1 MVAQEQSDG
10 GVIIYQTR
18 THKGQVKCYP
28 CSYQG
33 KRGRGSSANS
43 SSSCSFDADSRRT
56 ASRGSE
62 GWHRPWAC
70 TTPWHRLAFCGNHY
84 RNENIN
90 DVKML
95 CPCPGPGS
103 VTAATFI
110 IGNPIITASDCNII
124 NKQLYGPFPLQYMLK
139 VHPYGLILAG
149 QFFLFT
155 SHFHLLF
162 LAC

>member
-56 ASRGSE
+56 ANGGEQGVRG
-62 GWHRPWAC
+62 
-70 TTPWHRLAFCGNHY
+70 LAQALSMH
-84 RNENIN
+84 
-90 DVKML
+90 DTL
-95 CPCPGPGS
+95 
-103 VTAATFI
+103 AQ
-110 IGNPIITASDCNII
+110 IGVLWKSLS
-124 NKQLYGPFPLQYMLK
+124 K
-139 VHPYGLILAG
+139 
-149 QFFLFT
+149 
-155 SHFHLLF
+155 
-162 LAC
+162 